1 MPFLDRFAAEGT
13 DFGCAYTPNPTC
25 MPARVSMFTG
35 RYPSCHHVRTNHNAK
50 DAYYTKDLL
59 DVLKENGYITALCG
73 KNHSHHKPTDFDF
86 HETCGHLGYEGE
98 TNTTDAEKQ
107 FADFLC
113 STNHMEVHHPSSGG
127 LHLTMCFYFTMKSE
141 PY

>member
-1 MPFLDRFAAEGT
+1 MTDQQRADLRAGRGYPLDTMPFLDRFAAEGT

-86 HETCGHLGYEGE
+86 YETCGHLGYEGE
-98 TNTTDAEKQ
+98 TNMLNQ
-107 FADFLC
+107 PYG
-113 STNHMEVHHPSSGG
+113 SPSSVTRGN
-127 LHLTMCFYFTMKSE
+127 
-141 PY
+141 